1 MGVHPQ
7 PELRNHT
14 LIVTVSSDDGRPVL
28 DRRAYESL
36 ARTFHEAADNDEVRV
51 VVLRGLAGCFCLGG
65 DFSEFLDATKHQKL
79 IAAVTD
85 MFRTLATFPKPIL
98 ACVDGDA
105 VGVGCTILF
114 HCDMV
119 IASNESTFRVPFV
132 DFGLVPDAA
141 TSILAPQKLGY
152 AGAFRFFCLGDTL
165 RAEDARALGLVAEI
179 VRMTVS
185 RRRRLAGPGSSPRS
199 RSPPCCRRAAC
210 SRATPARC
218 ATASTRRYRCSSR
231 RCRTTPRCGACS
243 VLPGW
248 RPERSGKNLAPRC
261 PNGRAARKL
270 NLPCRGMTA
279 LRR

>member
-1 MGVHPQ
+1 MNIQPQ
-7 PELRNHT
+7 TEFRNHT

-28 DRRAYESL
+28 DGRAYESL
-36 ARTFHEAADNDEVRV
+36 AKIFHEAAIDDDVRV

-65 DFSEFLDATKHQKL
+65 DFSEFLDATKHQRL

-85 MFRTLATFPKPIL
+85 MFRTLATFPKPVL

-119 IASNESTFRVPFV
+119 IASDESTFRVPFV

-165 RAEDARALGLVAEI
+165 SAEDARMLGLVTEI
-179 VRMTVS
+179 VVGDVEEAALGRARQLAKKPVAALLQTRDLLKGDTGALCDRIDQEIS
-185 RRRRLAGPGSSPRS
+185 LFQQALQDDTTLKRLQRIARLA
-199 RSPPCCRRAAC
+199 A
-210 SRATPARC
+210 
-218 ATASTRRYRCSSR
+218 
-231 RCRTTPRCGACS
+231 
-243 VLPGW
+243 
-248 RPERSGKNLAPRC
+248 
-261 PNGRAARKL
+261 
-270 NLPCRGMTA
+270 
-279 LRR
+279 

>member
-1 MGVHPQ
+1 MNIHPQ
-7 PELRNHT
+7 TEFRNHS

-28 DRRAYESL
+28 DGRAYESL
-36 ARTFHEAADNDEVRV
+36 ARIFHEAAIDDDVRV

-65 DFSEFLDATKHQKL
+65 DFSEFLDATKHQRL

-85 MFRTLATFPKPIL
+85 MFRTLATFPKPVL

-119 IASNESTFRVPFV
+119 IASDESTFRVPFV

-165 RAEDARALGLVAEI
+165 SASDARMLGLVTEI
-179 VRMTVS
+179 VVGDVEEAALGRARQLAKKPVAALLQTRDLLKGDTGALCDRIDQEIS
-185 RRRRLAGPGSSPRS
+185 LFQQALQDDTTLRRLQRIARL
-199 RSPPCCRRAAC
+199 AA
-210 SRATPARC
+210 
-218 ATASTRRYRCSSR
+218 
-231 RCRTTPRCGACS
+231 
-243 VLPGW
+243 
-248 RPERSGKNLAPRC
+248 
-261 PNGRAARKL
+261 
-270 NLPCRGMTA
+270 
-279 LRR
+279 

>member
-1 MGVHPQ
+1 MRSPMGAHPQ

-14 LIVTVSSDDGRPVL
+14 LIVTVSSNDGRPVL

-36 ARTFHEAADNDEVRV
+36 ARTFHEAAENDEVRV

-165 RAEDARALGLVAEI
+165 HAEDARALGLVAEI
-179 VRMTVS
+179 VHDGVEEATLGRARQLVKKPVAALLQTRGLLKGNTGALCDRIDQEIS
-185 RRRRLAGPGSSPRS
+185 LFQQALQDDTTLRRLQRIARL
-199 RSPPCCRRAAC
+199 AA
-210 SRATPARC
+210 
-218 ATASTRRYRCSSR
+218 
-231 RCRTTPRCGACS
+231 
-243 VLPGW
+243 
-248 RPERSGKNLAPRC
+248 
-261 PNGRAARKL
+261 
-270 NLPCRGMTA
+270 
-279 LRR
+279 

>member
-1 MGVHPQ
+1 MRSEIAMHPQ

-14 LIVTVSSDDGRPVL
+14 LVVTVSSNDGRPVL

-36 ARTFHEAADNDEVRV
+36 ARTFHEAADNEEVRV

-65 DFSEFLDATKHQKL
+65 DFSEFLDASKHQKL

-119 IASNESTFRVPFV
+119 IASGKSTFRVPFV

-179 VRMTVS
+179 VHEGVEDATLGRARQLAKKPVAALLQTRGLLKGNTGALCDRIDQEIS
-185 RRRRLAGPGSSPRS
+185 LFQQALQDDATLRRLQRIARL
-199 RSPPCCRRAAC
+199 AA
-210 SRATPARC
+210 
-218 ATASTRRYRCSSR
+218 
-231 RCRTTPRCGACS
+231 
-243 VLPGW
+243 
-248 RPERSGKNLAPRC
+248 
-261 PNGRAARKL
+261 
-270 NLPCRGMTA
+270 
-279 LRR
+279 

>member
-1 MGVHPQ
+1 MNVHTQ
-7 PELRNHT
+7 TEFRNHT

-36 ARTFHEAADNDEVRV
+36 AKTFHEAAVDDDVRV

-65 DFSEFLDATKHQKL
+65 DFSEFLDATKHQQL

-85 MFRTLATFPKPIL
+85 MFRTLATFPKPVL

-119 IASNESTFRVPFV
+119 IASHESTFRVPFV

-152 AGAFRFFCLGDTL
+152 AGAFRFFCLGETL
-165 RAEDARALGLVAEI
+165 SAEDARMLGLVTEI
-179 VRMTVS
+179 IVEGSVEEAALGRARQLAKKPAAALLQTRDLLKGDTGALCDRIDQEIS
-185 RRRRLAGPGSSPRS
+185 LFQQALQDDTTLRRLQRIARL
-199 RSPPCCRRAAC
+199 AA
-210 SRATPARC
+210 
-218 ATASTRRYRCSSR
+218 
-231 RCRTTPRCGACS
+231 
-243 VLPGW
+243 
-248 RPERSGKNLAPRC
+248 
-261 PNGRAARKL
+261 
-270 NLPCRGMTA
+270 
-279 LRR
+279 

>member
-1 MGVHPQ
+1 MRSETAMDLHPQ

-14 LIVTVSSDDGRPVL
+14 LIVTVSSNDGRPVL

-36 ARTFHEAADNDEVRV
+36 ARTFHEAVDNDEVRV

-65 DFSEFLDATKHQKL
+65 DFSEFLDATKHQQL

-119 IASNESTFRVPFV
+119 IASGQSTFRVPFV

-165 RAEDARALGLVAEI
+165 HAEDARALGLVAEI
-179 VRMTVS
+179 VPDSVEEAALGRARQLAKKPVAALLQTRGLLKGNTNALCDRIDQEIS
-185 RRRRLAGPGSSPRS
+185 LFQQALQDDATLRRLQRIARL
-199 RSPPCCRRAAC
+199 AA
-210 SRATPARC
+210 
-218 ATASTRRYRCSSR
+218 
-231 RCRTTPRCGACS
+231 
-243 VLPGW
+243 
-248 RPERSGKNLAPRC
+248 
-261 PNGRAARKL
+261 
-270 NLPCRGMTA
+270 
-279 LRR
+279 

>member
-1 MGVHPQ
+1 MNIHPQ
-7 PELRNHT
+7 TEFRNHT

-28 DRRAYESL
+28 DGRAYESL
-36 ARTFHEAADNDEVRV
+36 ARIFHEAAIDDDVRV

-65 DFSEFLDATKHQKL
+65 DFSEFLDATKHQRL

-85 MFRTLATFPKPIL
+85 MFRTLATFPKPVL

-119 IASNESTFRVPFV
+119 MATHESTFRVPFV

-165 RAEDARALGLVAEI
+165 SAADARMLGLVTEI
-179 VRMTVS
+179 VVGNVEEAALGRARQLAKKPVAALLQTRDLLKGDTGALCDRIDQEIS
-185 RRRRLAGPGSSPRS
+185 LFQQALQDDTTLRRLQRIARL
-199 RSPPCCRRAAC
+199 AA
-210 SRATPARC
+210 
-218 ATASTRRYRCSSR
+218 
-231 RCRTTPRCGACS
+231 
-243 VLPGW
+243 
-248 RPERSGKNLAPRC
+248 
-261 PNGRAARKL
+261 
-270 NLPCRGMTA
+270 
-279 LRR
+279 

>member
-1 MGVHPQ
+1 MRSEIAMHPQ

-14 LIVTVSSDDGRPVL
+14 LVVTVSSNDGRPVL

-36 ARTFHEAADNDEVRV
+36 ARTFHEAADNQEVRV

-65 DFSEFLDATKHQKL
+65 DFSEFLDASKHQKL

-119 IASNESTFRVPFV
+119 IASGKSTFRVPFV

-179 VRMTVS
+179 VHDGVEEATLGRARQLAKKPVAALLQTRGLLKGNTGALCDRIDQEIS
-185 RRRRLAGPGSSPRS
+185 LFQQALQDDATLRRLQRIARL
-199 RSPPCCRRAAC
+199 AA
-210 SRATPARC
+210 
-218 ATASTRRYRCSSR
+218 
-231 RCRTTPRCGACS
+231 
-243 VLPGW
+243 
-248 RPERSGKNLAPRC
+248 
-261 PNGRAARKL
+261 
-270 NLPCRGMTA
+270 
-279 LRR
+279 

>member
-1 MGVHPQ
+1 MSQHPQ

-14 LIVTVSSDDGRPVL
+14 LIVTVSSNDGRPVL
-28 DRRAYESL
+28 DRKAYESL
-36 ARTFHEAADNDEVRV
+36 AKTFHDAAENDEVRV

-65 DFSEFLDATKHQKL
+65 DFSEFLDASKHQKL

-119 IASNESTFRVPFV
+119 IASAKSTFRVPFV

-179 VRMTVS
+179 ADEDVEQAALGRARQLARKPVAALLQTRGLLKGNTGELCDRIDQEIS
-185 RRRRLAGPGSSPRS
+185 LFQQALQDDTTLRRLQRIARL
-199 RSPPCCRRAAC
+199 AA
-210 SRATPARC
+210 
-218 ATASTRRYRCSSR
+218 
-231 RCRTTPRCGACS
+231 
-243 VLPGW
+243 
-248 RPERSGKNLAPRC
+248 
-261 PNGRAARKL
+261 
-270 NLPCRGMTA
+270 
-279 LRR
+279 

>member
-1 MGVHPQ
+1 MNIHPQ
-7 PELRNHT
+7 TEFRNHT

-28 DRRAYESL
+28 DGRAYESL
-36 ARTFHEAADNDEVRV
+36 ARIFHEAAIEDDVRV

-65 DFSEFLDATKHQKL
+65 DFSEFLDATKHQRL

-85 MFRTLATFPKPIL
+85 MFRTLATFPKPVL

-119 IASNESTFRVPFV
+119 IASDESTFRVPFV

-165 RAEDARALGLVAEI
+165 RAADARMLGLVTEI
-179 VRMTVS
+179 VVGDVEEAALGRARQLAKKPVAALLQTRDLLKGDTGALCDRIDQEIS
-185 RRRRLAGPGSSPRS
+185 LFQQALQDDTTLRRLQRIARL
-199 RSPPCCRRAAC
+199 AA
-210 SRATPARC
+210 
-218 ATASTRRYRCSSR
+218 
-231 RCRTTPRCGACS
+231 
-243 VLPGW
+243 
-248 RPERSGKNLAPRC
+248 
-261 PNGRAARKL
+261 
-270 NLPCRGMTA
+270 
-279 LRR
+279 

>member
-1 MGVHPQ
+1 MNIHPQ
-7 PELRNHT
+7 TEFRNHT

-28 DRRAYESL
+28 DGRAYESL
-36 ARTFHEAADNDEVRV
+36 AKIFHEAAIDDDVRV

-65 DFSEFLDATKHQKL
+65 DFSEFLDATKHQRL

-85 MFRTLATFPKPIL
+85 MFRTLATFPKPVL

-119 IASNESTFRVPFV
+119 IASDESTFRVPFV

-165 RAEDARALGLVAEI
+165 SAADARMLGLVTEI
-179 VRMTVS
+179 VVGDVEEAALGRARQLAKKPVAALLQTRDLLKGDTGALCDRIDQEIS
-185 RRRRLAGPGSSPRS
+185 LFQQALQDDTTLKRLQRIARLA
-199 RSPPCCRRAAC
+199 A
-210 SRATPARC
+210 
-218 ATASTRRYRCSSR
+218 
-231 RCRTTPRCGACS
+231 
-243 VLPGW
+243 
-248 RPERSGKNLAPRC
+248 
-261 PNGRAARKL
+261 
-270 NLPCRGMTA
+270 
-279 LRR
+279 

>member
-1 MGVHPQ
+1 MDLHPR
-7 PELRNHT
+7 PELRNHA
-14 LIVTVSSDDGRPVL
+14 LIVTVSSTDGRPVL

-36 ARTFHEAADNDEVRV
+36 ARTFHEAAESDEVRV

-65 DFSEFLDATKHQKL
+65 DFSEFLDATKHQEL

-119 IASNESTFRVPFV
+119 IASDKSTFRVPFV

-165 RAEDARALGLVAEI
+165 HAEDARALGLVAEI
-179 VRMTVS
+179 VHDGVEEATLGRARQLAKKPVAALLQTRGLLKGNTGALCDRIDQEIS
-185 RRRRLAGPGSSPRS
+185 LFQQALQDDATLRRLQRIARL
-199 RSPPCCRRAAC
+199 AA
-210 SRATPARC
+210 
-218 ATASTRRYRCSSR
+218 
-231 RCRTTPRCGACS
+231 
-243 VLPGW
+243 
-248 RPERSGKNLAPRC
+248 
-261 PNGRAARKL
+261 
-270 NLPCRGMTA
+270 
-279 LRR
+279 

>member
-1 MGVHPQ
+1 MNIHPQ
-7 PELRNHT
+7 TEFRNHT

-28 DRRAYESL
+28 DGRAYESL
-36 ARTFHEAADNDEVRV
+36 ARIFHEAAIDDDVRV

-65 DFSEFLDATKHQKL
+65 DFSEFLDATKHQRL

-85 MFRTLATFPKPIL
+85 MFRTLATFPKPVL

-119 IASNESTFRVPFV
+119 IASDESTFRVPFV

-165 RAEDARALGLVAEI
+165 RAADARMLGLVTEVVVGDVEQAALGRARQLAKKPVAALLQTRDLLKGDTGALCDRIDQEI
-179 VRMTVS
+179 SLFQQALQDDSTL
-185 RRRRLAGPGSSPRS
+185 RRLQRIARL
-199 RSPPCCRRAAC
+199 AA
-210 SRATPARC
+210 
-218 ATASTRRYRCSSR
+218 
-231 RCRTTPRCGACS
+231 
-243 VLPGW
+243 
-248 RPERSGKNLAPRC
+248 
-261 PNGRAARKL
+261 
-270 NLPCRGMTA
+270 
-279 LRR
+279 

>member
-1 MGVHPQ
+1 MRSEIAMHPQ

-14 LIVTVSSDDGRPVL
+14 LIVTVSSNDGRPVL

-65 DFSEFLDATKHQKL
+65 DFSEFLDASKHQKL

-119 IASNESTFRVPFV
+119 IASGKSTFRVPFV

-179 VRMTVS
+179 VHDGVEEATLGRARQLAKKPVAALLQTRGLLKGNTGALCDRIDQEIS
-185 RRRRLAGPGSSPRS
+185 LFQQALQDDATLRRLQRIARL
-199 RSPPCCRRAAC
+199 AA
-210 SRATPARC
+210 
-218 ATASTRRYRCSSR
+218 
-231 RCRTTPRCGACS
+231 
-243 VLPGW
+243 
-248 RPERSGKNLAPRC
+248 
-261 PNGRAARKL
+261 
-270 NLPCRGMTA
+270 
-279 LRR
+279 

>member
-1 MGVHPQ
+1 MDLHPQ

-14 LIVTVSSDDGRPVL
+14 LIVTVSSNDGRPVL

-36 ARTFHEAADNDEVRV
+36 ARTFHEAVDNDEVRV

-65 DFSEFLDATKHQKL
+65 DFSEFLDATKHQQL

-119 IASNESTFRVPFV
+119 IASGQSTFRVPFV

-165 RAEDARALGLVAEI
+165 HAEDARALGLVAEI
-179 VRMTVS
+179 VPDSVEEAALGRARQLAKKPVAALLQTRGLLKGNTNALCDRIDQEIS
-185 RRRRLAGPGSSPRS
+185 LFQQALQDDATLRRLQRIARL
-199 RSPPCCRRAAC
+199 AA
-210 SRATPARC
+210 
-218 ATASTRRYRCSSR
+218 
-231 RCRTTPRCGACS
+231 
-243 VLPGW
+243 
-248 RPERSGKNLAPRC
+248 
-261 PNGRAARKL
+261 
-270 NLPCRGMTA
+270 
-279 LRR
+279 

>member
-1 MGVHPQ
+1 MDLHPQ

-14 LIVTVSSDDGRPVL
+14 LIVTVSSNDGRPVL

-36 ARTFHEAADNDEVRV
+36 ARTFHEAVDNDEVRV

-65 DFSEFLDATKHQKL
+65 DFSEFLDATKHQQL

-119 IASNESTFRVPFV
+119 IASGQSTFRVPFV

-165 RAEDARALGLVAEI
+165 HADDARALGLVAEI
-179 VRMTVS
+179 VPDSVEEAALGRARQLAKKPVAALLQTRGLLKGNTNALCDRIDQEIS
-185 RRRRLAGPGSSPRS
+185 LFQQALQDDATLRRLQRIARL
-199 RSPPCCRRAAC
+199 AA
-210 SRATPARC
+210 
-218 ATASTRRYRCSSR
+218 
-231 RCRTTPRCGACS
+231 
-243 VLPGW
+243 
-248 RPERSGKNLAPRC
+248 
-261 PNGRAARKL
+261 
-270 NLPCRGMTA
+270 
-279 LRR
+279 

>member
-1 MGVHPQ
+1 MRSEMAMHPQ

-14 LIVTVSSDDGRPVL
+14 LIVTVSSNDGRPVL

-165 RAEDARALGLVAEI
+165 HAEDARALGLVAEI
-179 VRMTVS
+179 VHDGVEEATLGRARQLAKKPVAALLQTRGLLKGNTGALCDRIDQEIS
-185 RRRRLAGPGSSPRS
+185 LFQQALQDDTTLRRLQRIARL
-199 RSPPCCRRAAC
+199 AA
-210 SRATPARC
+210 
-218 ATASTRRYRCSSR
+218 
-231 RCRTTPRCGACS
+231 
-243 VLPGW
+243 
-248 RPERSGKNLAPRC
+248 
-261 PNGRAARKL
+261 
-270 NLPCRGMTA
+270 
-279 LRR
+279 

>member
-1 MGVHPQ
+1 MNIHPQ
-7 PELRNHT
+7 REFRNHT

-28 DRRAYESL
+28 DGRAYESL
-36 ARTFHEAADNDEVRV
+36 ARIFHEAAIDDDVRV

-65 DFSEFLDATKHQKL
+65 DFSEFLDANKHQRL

-85 MFRTLATFPKPIL
+85 MFRTLATFPKPVL

-119 IASNESTFRVPFV
+119 IASDESTFRVPFV

-165 RAEDARALGLVAEI
+165 RAADARMLGLVTEI
-179 VRMTVS
+179 VVGDVEEAALGRARQLAKKPVAALLQTRDLLKGDTGALCDRIDQEIS
-185 RRRRLAGPGSSPRS
+185 LFQQALQDDTTLRRLQRIARL
-199 RSPPCCRRAAC
+199 AA
-210 SRATPARC
+210 
-218 ATASTRRYRCSSR
+218 
-231 RCRTTPRCGACS
+231 
-243 VLPGW
+243 
-248 RPERSGKNLAPRC
+248 
-261 PNGRAARKL
+261 
-270 NLPCRGMTA
+270 
-279 LRR
+279 

>member
-1 MGVHPQ
+1 MNQHPQ

-14 LIVTVSSDDGRPVL
+14 LIVTVSSNDGRPVL
-28 DRRAYESL
+28 DRKAYESL
-36 ARTFHEAADNDEVRV
+36 AKTFHDAAENDEVRV

-65 DFSEFLDATKHQKL
+65 DFSEFLDASKHQKL

-119 IASNESTFRVPFV
+119 IASGKSTFRVPFV

-179 VRMTVS
+179 ADQDVEQAALGRARQLARKPVAALLQTRGLLKGNTGELCDRIDQEIS
-185 RRRRLAGPGSSPRS
+185 LFQQALQDDTTLRRLQRIARL
-199 RSPPCCRRAAC
+199 AA
-210 SRATPARC
+210 
-218 ATASTRRYRCSSR
+218 
-231 RCRTTPRCGACS
+231 
-243 VLPGW
+243 
-248 RPERSGKNLAPRC
+248 
-261 PNGRAARKL
+261 
-270 NLPCRGMTA
+270 
-279 LRR
+279 